1 MARAVGVN
9 VNGALTCG
17 VGSVAV
23 LYQLVACFGEYHLS
37 CNGGV
42 AIVGKE
48 HGRAVVGSNE
58 GGEVVCYEL
67 GYLRG
72 NILHDVVVSVDLACL
87 RFDNGGV
94 ELRPING
101 QHIVVAAC
109 CAAYEANSYPIA
121 ASAVR
126 CPALATYV
134 VVRLETSVAVRVV
147 PL

>member
-1 MARAVGVN
+1 MN

-23 LYQLVACFGEYHLS
+23 LYQLVAYFGEYHLS

-67 GYLRG
+67 DYVSG
-72 NILHDVVVSVDLACL
+72 NILRVVVSVDLSCL
-87 RFDNGGV
+87 RLDNGGV

-126 CPALATYV
+126 CPALATYE
-134 VVRLETSVAVRVV
+134 VVRFEASVAVRVV